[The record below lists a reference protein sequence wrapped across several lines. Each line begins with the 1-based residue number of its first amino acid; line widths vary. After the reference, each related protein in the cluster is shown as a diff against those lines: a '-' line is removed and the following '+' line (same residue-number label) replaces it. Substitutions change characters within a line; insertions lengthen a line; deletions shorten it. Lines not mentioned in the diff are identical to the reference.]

1 MNWDQSYAD
10 FFKEIIKHF
19 SKVLCNIPNL
29 KSKKKKNDKKNKI
42 VLGVKM
48 LREGLCWIWCKSWLN
63 L

>member
-29 KSKKKKNDKKNKI
+29 KSKKKKMIKKIKLFL
-42 VLGVKM
+42 VLK
-48 LREGLCWIWCKSWLN
+48 C
-63 L
+63 